1 MQDFKS
7 EDFKINTLLL
17 RTRTISHLSP
27 DLLEIVKEALI
38 GFLLDMGDL
47 DQDITDENYYG
58 LVRDRFYDAEGER
71 RTLADSQ
78 ENMNFIKSE
87 TDVFNNALELVG
99 TALTD
104 IVSENQEEIRSFFSV
119 PVCDI
124 YYTPFRAKYNDLLL
138 LVVVSRK

>member
-1 MQDFKS
+1 MSDFKL
-7 EDFKINTLLL
+7 EDFKVNTLILKTPTL
-17 RTRTISHLSP
+17 TQMSP
-27 DLLEIVKEALI
+27 DLLEIVKEGLL

-58 LVRDRFYDAEGER
+58 LVRDRFYDEEGER
-71 RTLADSQ
+71 RTLSDSQ

-87 TDVFNNALELVG
+87 TDVFNNALEFVG
-99 TALTD
+99 TALAD
-104 IVSENQEEIRSFFSV
+104 IVAENKEEIRSFFSV

-124 YYTPFRAKYNDLLL
+124 YYTPFRAKYNDLLM

>member
-1 MQDFKS
+1 MSDFKL
-7 EDFKINTLLL
+7 EDFKVNTLILKTPTL
-17 RTRTISHLSP
+17 TQMSP
-27 DLLEIVKEALI
+27 DLLEIVKEGLL

-58 LVRDRFYDAEGER
+58 LVRDRFYDEEGER
-71 RTLADSQ
+71 RTLSDSQ

-99 TALTD
+99 TALAD
-104 IVSENQEEIRSFFSV
+104 IVAENQEEIRSFFSV

>member
-1 MQDFKS
+1 MSDFKL
-7 EDFKINTLLL
+7 EDFKVNTLIL
-17 RTRTISHLSP
+17 RTPTITQMSP
-27 DLLEIVKEALI
+27 DLLEIVKEGLL

-58 LVRDRFYDAEGER
+58 LVRDRFYDEEGER
-71 RTLADSQ
+71 RTLSDSQ

-99 TALTD
+99 TALAD
-104 IVSENQEEIRSFFSV
+104 IVEENKEEIRSFFSV
-119 PVCDI
+119 PVSDI
-124 YYTPFRAKYNDLLL
+124 YYTPFRAKYNDLLM